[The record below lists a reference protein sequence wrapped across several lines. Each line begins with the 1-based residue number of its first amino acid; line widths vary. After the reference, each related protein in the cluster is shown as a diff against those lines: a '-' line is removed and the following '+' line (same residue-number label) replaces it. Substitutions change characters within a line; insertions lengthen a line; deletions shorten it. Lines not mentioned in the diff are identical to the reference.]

1 MDRNFKVASVFALLA
16 LATGCGSSSKEPQVD
31 PATGEEL
38 ASPDAAQ
45 AGTDAVPE
53 ESLESA
59 PASEEL
65 AAEAAPE
72 ALPADPLAQT
82 APESVPAPEE
92 TLPGDQLTQAPS
104 PAADPA
110 PVGSGIADSY
120 SVQSGDTLMKIAFE
134 VYGDLY
140 AWKKIYE
147 MNKDVV
153 TDPNRIPRGTTLKIE
168 KPSSPVSI
176 SRSGESYVIREGD
189 TLGKISSSVY
199 GTPSKWRKIWDNNR
213 ELIKDPNKI
222 YAGFTLYYE
231 RDAGTTTPG
240 QPLGETPSSDPSR
253 VPSSG
258 GGSGGN

>member
-1 MDRNFKVASVFALLA
+1 M
-16 LATGCGSSSKEPQVD
+16 
-31 PATGEEL
+31 
-38 ASPDAAQ
+38 
-45 AGTDAVPE
+45 
-53 ESLESA
+53 
-59 PASEEL
+59 
-65 AAEAAPE
+65 
-72 ALPADPLAQT
+72 
-82 APESVPAPEE
+82 
-92 TLPGDQLTQAPS
+92 
-104 PAADPA
+104 
-110 PVGSGIADSY
+110 SGISDSY

-168 KPSSPVSI
+168 KPSTPVSI
-176 SRSGESYVIREGD
+176 NRSGESYVIREGD

-231 RDAGTTTPG
+231 RDAGTGTTPG

-253 VPSSG
+253 IPSSG
-258 GGSGGN
+258 DGTGGGGN